1 MLLFNL
7 MCSFRL
13 EQWSPTFLA
22 PRTGFMENHSSTD
35 WGVVD
40 GFRMIQGHYIYCVL
54 YFYYYYVCSMS
65 HHQALD
71 PRGWDPCFI
80 VINVVKRKVIF
91 WMLWSSTCFW
101 AEAHFPQADHQLP
114 SVPCPVKD
122 KHPERQWGHSM
133 GTMTSSLFC
142 PSQNLL

>member
-1 MLLFNL
+1 MEDNFSMDWELRGDDSSALHLLCTL
-7 MCSFRL
+7 
-13 EQWSPTFLA
+13 FL
-22 PRTGFMENHSSTD
+22 
-35 WGVVD
+35 
-40 GFRMIQGHYIYCVL
+40 L
-54 YFYYYYVCSMS
+54 LLLLLFYYYYSSMS

-122 KHPERQWGHSM
+122 KHPERHWGHSM